1 MSTILFQTLN
11 EFLKTANYNWKDG
24 AKVSNE
30 GNVGIGL
37 DSAIL
42 PVRSVPNLRIV
53 QSTDFF
59 YPIVDDPEVMGMVT
73 VSNVLSDLYATG
85 TTQTDSMLMLLGV
98 ASKLATEGDEVRA
111 RVVGEFI
118 SGFKVCFQHI

>member
-1 MSTILFQTLN
+1 M
-11 EFLKTANYNWKDG
+11 
-24 AKVSNE
+24 
-30 GNVGIGL
+30 

-118 SGFKVCFQHI
+118 SGFKVCFQLM